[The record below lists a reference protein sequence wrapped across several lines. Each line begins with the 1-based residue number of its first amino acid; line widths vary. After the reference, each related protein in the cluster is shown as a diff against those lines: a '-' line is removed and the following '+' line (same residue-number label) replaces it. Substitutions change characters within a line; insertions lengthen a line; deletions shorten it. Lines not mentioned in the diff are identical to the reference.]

1 MNSLYGEQICKDFA
15 EKFACKSE
23 CWRMIE
29 NDEKVKDYCNIGY
42 GNNIVK
48 AVVDARLEDE
58 VLKLSTLPLHLGA
71 FLLSNSKRLKNN
83 FIHAISGFCTND
95 VYHTD
100 TDSLYVA
107 NKQWDK
113 LDKAGLVGKNMLQGK
128 KDNEEGVKLYG
139 LSVAPKIN
147 FCWTINKYGIIDD
160 HKTFKSC
167 TNVSDILDKKEYF
180 KMLDGDKLVAKVPLS

>member
-1 MNSLYGEQICKDFA
+1 MFASRQKYEDESDVVMHILVKLLMNSLYGEQICKDFE

-23 CWRMIE
+23 CWMMIE

-48 AVVDARLEDE
+48 PVVDARLEDE
-58 VLKLSTLPLHLGA
+58 VIKLNTLPLHLGA
-71 FLLSNSKRLKNN
+71 FLLSNSKILTNN
-83 FIHAISGFCTND
+83 FIHAIGGFCTID

-113 LDKAGLVGKNMLQGK
+113 LDKAGLVEKICYREK
-128 KDNEEGVKLYG
+128 KDYEEGVKLYG
-139 LSVAPKIN
+139 LSVAPKKN
-147 FCWTINKYGIIDD
+147 FC
-160 HKTFKSC
+160 
-167 TNVSDILDKKEYF
+167 
-180 KMLDGDKLVAKVPLS
+180 